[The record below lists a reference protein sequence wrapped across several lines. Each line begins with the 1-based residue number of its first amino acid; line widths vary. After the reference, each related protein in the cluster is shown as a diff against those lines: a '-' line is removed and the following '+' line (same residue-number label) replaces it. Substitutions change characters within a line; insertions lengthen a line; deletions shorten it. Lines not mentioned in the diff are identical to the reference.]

1 MRKISASK
9 GMCYYMRRGIWLG
22 IVLMLTGCGGAQEAR
37 TAAEREKA
45 AIEISP
51 ELMRYRNIT
60 YGEFRE
66 ENEQEAEFLH
76 GTFYSAQI
84 DGEAVYAVFSGEY
97 DEETAGAVLTDD
109 AVCLRLEGR
118 LADLL
123 YGMEGEL
130 KAEDFTAAI
139 TQEGAAEPVYY
150 EEEGAGTAYYVADR
164 YLVVEMKDDGDLGGD
179 IILEI
184 SLDESGKISED
195 SYARIR

>member
-1 MRKISASK
+1 M
-9 GMCYYMRRGIWLG
+9 
-22 IVLMLTGCGGAQEAR
+22 
-37 TAAEREKA
+37 
-45 AIEISP
+45 
-51 ELMRYRNIT
+51 
-60 YGEFRE
+60 
-66 ENEQEAEFLH
+66 
-76 GTFYSAQI
+76 
-84 DGEAVYAVFSGEY
+84 
-97 DEETAGAVLTDD
+97 TDD

-130 KAEDFTAAI
+130 KAEDFAAAI
-139 TQEGAAEPVYY
+139 TPEGAAEPVYY